1 MTLPSRG
8 VSCIQEKARGNDMKS
23 CGMKK
28 GGKMGGKMGPKNMSA
43 KSTKISMRKPMDEMS
58 LGSATSR
65 GPVPGLA
72 KGGSIDGIAKKGKT
86 RGKIC

>member
-8 VSCIQEKARGNDMKS
+8 ISDIQEQARGNDMK

-58 LGSATSR
+58 VGPTKSR
-65 GPVPGLA
+65 GSVPGYA
-72 KGGSIDGIAKKGKT
+72 KGGSIDGVAKKGKT
-86 RGKIC
+86 KGRVI

>member
-8 VSCIQEKARGNDMKS
+8 ISSIQEQARGNDMSS

-28 GGKMGGKMGPKNMSA
+28 GGKMGPKNMSK
-43 KSTKISMRKPMDEMS
+43 KSTKISMRQPMDAMS
-58 LGSATSR
+58 MGPAKA
-65 GPVPGLA
+65 GPVPGFA
-72 KGGSIDGIAKKGKT
+72 KGGSIDGVAKKGKT